1 VFDIK
6 GIDLQSKTKEE
17 LIELIQKCIENHAQ
31 SDSEVYNVGP
41 LDKLKEFTSL
51 QSHIDKIH
59 KNSQNVSVMMFRVY
73 NIGRSDDI
81 FKNRVS
87 EKILQDITKLLK
99 LKIRNT
105 DILIKYDQKNFVI
118 IAPNTDLKGVDKYA
132 HKLNSI
138 ILENIFGTVSHLKSN
153 FSTTIFNE
161 DDDIKTIFAR
171 LDKALL
177 DIEKDLS
184 HHFIEV

>member
-6 GIDLQSKTKEE
+6 GIDLHSKTKEE
-17 LIELIQKCIENHAQ
+17 LIELIEECVANSSHD
-31 SDSEVYNVGP
+31 DSSVYSVSA
-41 LDKLKEFTSL
+41 LDKLKEYTSL
-51 QSHIDKIH
+51 QSHIEKIH

-81 FKNRVS
+81 FRDRVS
-87 EKILQDITKLLK
+87 KQILKDITKLLK

-118 IAPNTDLKGVDKYA
+118 IAPNTDIEGVDKYA
-132 HKLNSI
+132 HKLNTI
-138 ILENIFGTVSHLKSN
+138 ILQNIFGNVSHLKSN
-153 FSTTIFNE
+153 FSTTIFE
-161 DDDIKTIFAR
+161 KDDDMKLIFQR

-177 DIEKDLS
+177 EIEKDHTHS
-184 HHFIEV
+184 VIIV